1 MEENVNQTE
10 KEMAENEKQNQ
21 TGKEVAENEKQ
32 NQTGKEVAEN
42 ANLEQTETIRGL
54 TAQQVEERK
63 EKGLWNKKAE
73 SATKTTKEIV
83 KSNVFTYFNLIF
95 LVIALLLIGVG
106 AFRDLTFL
114 PIIVANTLIGIVQE
128 IRSKKVLDDLSI
140 LNSPKTR
147 VIREGSKKEIPAE
160 ELVMDDIVE
169 LSAGGQIPADA
180 VVLEGQLNVNESL
193 LTGEADEIVKKNG
206 DELLSGSFVVSG
218 SCLAQLTKVGEESYI
233 SKLTHR
239 ATQTKEGEQSEMIRS
254 LNRLVQAVGIV
265 IIPIGV
271 VLFIQ
276 QFVYAGTPLRDSVT
290 SMVAAIIGMIP
301 EGLYLLAS
309 VAMAVS
315 AMRLAKQQVL
325 IHDMK
330 CIETLARV
338 DVLCVDKTGTITVPD
353 MEVDTFVLTEDLMK
367 TVPDG
372 DDGTRVYVD
381 AGDREE
387 QEQKYRQVNMNAD
400 NATMEAVKAYF
411 KTGNTVNIK
420 KADKVFAFS
429 SKTKYSGIISEGK
442 SYVIGAPEF
451 VLREDYAEYKDRI
464 EAYSEKGYRVLV
476 YGRYEG
482 ILDGQQ
488 LTEKVLP
495 IAFIM
500 LTNAIRE
507 GAKETFSYF
516 TERGVE
522 IKVIS
527 GDNPKTVAEI
537 AEKAGICGADN
548 YVDASTLTTDESIAQ
563 AVAKYQIFG
572 RVTPDQ
578 KLKFVEAL
586 KAQGRTV
593 AMTGDGVNDVLA
605 LKDADCS
612 IAMASGSEAAS
623 QVAQLVLLDNDFSRM
638 PSVVMEGR
646 RVVNNIQRS
655 ASLYLVKN
663 IFSMLLAVFSMIS
676 MINYPLEPSQISLI
690 SMFTIGIPSFVL
702 ALEPNKDRIQG
713 HFMTNVLLK
722 ALPAGLTDFF
732 AVSSL
737 VLFCQVFG
745 VNEEDIS
752 TSCTI
757 LVAIVGFMI
766 LYQIAKPMTAGHRVL
781 MVGMV
786 AGWLFCMIFVSHLFA
801 IRDISG
807 QCMMLTAVFTVAAES
822 ILRYLSKFV
831 EWMRESLLVLKK
843 KIHQATA

>member
-10 KEMAENEKQNQ
+10 KEMAENEKQKQAEKAVTENKNQ
-21 TGKEVAENEKQ
+21 KQ
-32 NQTGKEVAEN
+32 A
-42 ANLEQTETIRGL
+42 ETIRGL
-54 TAQQVEERK
+54 TAQQVAERM

-73 SATKTTKEIV
+73 SATKTTKEII

-114 PIIVANTLIGIVQE
+114 PIIIANTLIGIVQE

-147 VIREGSKKEIPAE
+147 VIRDGSKKEIPAD
-160 ELVMDDIVE
+160 ELVLDDIVE

-180 VVLEGQLNVNESL
+180 VVLNGQLNVNESL
-193 LTGEADEIVKKNG
+193 LTGESDEIVKKSG

-218 SCLAQLTKVGEESYI
+218 SCLARLTKVGEESYI

-271 VLFIQ
+271 VLFVQ

-290 SMVAAIIGMIP
+290 SMVAAILGMIP

-381 AGDREE
+381 AGDREK
-387 QEQKYRQVNMNAD
+387 QEQKYRQVREKIAEFAVNMNAD

-429 SKTKYSGIISEGK
+429 SKTKYSGIISGGD
-442 SYVIGAPEF
+442 SYLIGAPEF
-451 VLREDYAEYKDRI
+451 VLREDYEHYKEKI

-482 ILDGQQ
+482 VLDGQK
-488 LTEKVLP
+488 LTEKALP
-495 IAFIM
+495 VAFIM

-537 AEKAGICGADN
+537 AQKAGICGADN

-563 AVAKYQIFG
+563 AVMKYQIFG

-612 IAMASGSEAAS
+612 IAMSSGSEAAS

-663 IFSMLLAVFSMIS
+663 IFSMLLAVFSMIF

-722 ALPAGLTDFF
+722 ALPAGLTDFL

-737 VLFCQVFG
+737 VLFCQEFG
-745 VNEEDIS
+745 VNEGDIS

-766 LYQIAKPMTAGHRVL
+766 LYQIAKPMTIGHHVL

-801 IRDISG
+801 IRDISM
-807 QCMMLTAVFTVAAES
+807 QCMMLTAVFAIATEPV
-822 ILRYLSKFV
+822 LRYLSKFV
-831 EWMRESLLVLKK
+831 EWLRGSLLVLKK
-843 KIHQATA
+843 KIHRVTA

>member
-10 KEMAENEKQNQ
+10 KEMAENEKQKQAEKAVTENKNQ
-21 TGKEVAENEKQ
+21 KQ
-32 NQTGKEVAEN
+32 A
-42 ANLEQTETIRGL
+42 ETIRGL
-54 TAQQVEERK
+54 TAQQVAERM

-73 SATKTTKEIV
+73 SATKTTKEII

-114 PIIVANTLIGIVQE
+114 PIIIANTLIGIVQE

-147 VIREGSKKEIPAE
+147 VIRDGSKKEIPAD
-160 ELVMDDIVE
+160 ELVLDDIVE

-180 VVLEGQLNVNESL
+180 VVLNGQLNVNESL
-193 LTGEADEIVKKNG
+193 LTGESDEIVKKSG

-218 SCLAQLTKVGEESYI
+218 SCLARLTKVGEESYI

-271 VLFIQ
+271 VLFVQ

-290 SMVAAIIGMIP
+290 SMVAAILGMIP

-387 QEQKYRQVNMNAD
+387 QKQKYRQVREKIAEFAVNMNAD

-411 KTGNTVNIK
+411 TTGNTVNIK

-429 SKTKYSGIISEGK
+429 SKTKYSGIISGGD
-442 SYVIGAPEF
+442 SYLIGAPEF
-451 VLREDYAEYKDRI
+451 VLREDYEHYKEKI

-482 ILDGQQ
+482 VLDGQK
-488 LTEKVLP
+488 LTEKALP
-495 IAFIM
+495 VAFIM

-537 AEKAGICGADN
+537 AQKAGICGADN

-563 AVAKYQIFG
+563 AVMKYQIFG

-663 IFSMLLAVFSMIS
+663 IFSMLLAVFSMIF

-722 ALPAGLTDFF
+722 ALPAGLTDFL

-737 VLFCQVFG
+737 VLFCQEFG
-745 VNEEDIS
+745 VNEGDIS

-766 LYQIAKPMTAGHRVL
+766 LYQIAKPMTIGHRVL

-801 IRDISG
+801 IRDISM
-807 QCMMLTAVFTVAAES
+807 QCMMLTAVFAIATEPV
-822 ILRYLSKFV
+822 LRYLSKFV
-831 EWMRESLLVLKK
+831 KWLRGSLLVLKK
-843 KIHQATA
+843 KIHRVTA